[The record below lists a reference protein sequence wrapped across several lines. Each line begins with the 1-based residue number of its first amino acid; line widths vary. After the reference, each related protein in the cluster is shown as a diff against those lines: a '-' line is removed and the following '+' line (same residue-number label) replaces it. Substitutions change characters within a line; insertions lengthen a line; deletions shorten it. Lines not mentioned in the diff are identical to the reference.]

1 MEVKNRDNDNQQQQG
16 QQEQQEQQ
24 GTNAAQLDIAPL
36 VEEIKA
42 YRAENAALRE
52 SVESL
57 RKAIQ
62 ASNRAQGGASGGVTA
77 EAALK
82 KFFN

>member
-1 MEVKNRDNDNQQQQG
+1 MDDENQGQQG
-16 QQEQQEQQ
+16 QQEQQLDM
-24 GTNAAQLDIAPL
+24 AAF
-36 VEEIKA
+36 VEELKA

>member
-1 MEVKNRDNDNQQQQG
+1 MDNENQQ

-24 GTNAAQLDIAPL
+24 GTNTAQLDMAAL
-36 VEEIKA
+36 VEEMRS

-57 RKAIQ
+57 RRAIQ

>member
-1 MEVKNRDNDNQQQQG
+1 MDDENQGQQG
-16 QQEQQEQQ
+16 QQVQQ
-24 GTNAAQLDIAPL
+24 GTDAAQLDIAPL
-36 VEEIKA
+36 VEELKA

-77 EAALK
+77 ESALK

>member
-1 MEVKNRDNDNQQQQG
+1 MDDENK
-16 QQEQQEQQ
+16 EQQEQQ
-24 GTNAAQLDIAPL
+24 VTTAAQLDIAPL

-62 ASNRAQGGASGGVTA
+62 ASNRAQGGGSGTVTA
-77 EAALK
+77 DSALK

>member
-1 MEVKNRDNDNQQQQG
+1 MDNEN
-16 QQEQQEQQ
+16 QEQQEQQ
-24 GTNAAQLDIAPL
+24 GQQGQQLDIAPL

-62 ASNRAQGGASGGVTA
+62 ASNRAQGGVSGTVTA
-77 EAALK
+77 DSALK

>member
-1 MEVKNRDNDNQQQQG
+1 MDDENQG
-16 QQEQQEQQ
+16 QQEQQGQQ
-24 GTNAAQLDIAPL
+24 GQQVQQLDIAPL
-36 VEEIKA
+36 VEELKA

-77 EAALK
+77 ESALK

>member
-1 MEVKNRDNDNQQQQG
+1 MDNEN
-16 QQEQQEQQ
+16 QEQQEQQ
-24 GTNAAQLDIAPL
+24 ETNGAPFDISPL
-36 VEEIKA
+36 VEEMRA

-62 ASNRAQGGASGGVTA
+62 ASNRTQGGGGAAVTA
-77 EAALK
+77 DSALK

>member
-1 MEVKNRDNDNQQQQG
+1 MDNENKGQQG
-16 QQEQQEQQ
+16 QQGQ
-24 GTNAAQLDIAPL
+24 QLDIAPL

-62 ASNRAQGGASGGVTA
+62 ASNRAQGGGSGTVTA
-77 EAALK
+77 ESALK

>member
-1 MEVKNRDNDNQQQQG
+1 MDNENQG

-24 GTNAAQLDIAPL
+24 GTNAAQIDMAAL
-36 VEEIKA
+36 VEEMKA

>member
-1 MEVKNRDNDNQQQQG
+1 MDNENQA

-24 GTNAAQLDIAPL
+24 GTNETQIDMAAF
-36 VEEIKA
+36 VEEMKA

-62 ASNRAQGGASGGVTA
+62 ASNRLQGGASGGVTA
-77 EAALK
+77 ETALK

>member
-1 MEVKNRDNDNQQQQG
+1 MDNENQGQQG
-16 QQEQQEQQ
+16 QQGQ
-24 GTNAAQLDIAPL
+24 QLDIAPL

-62 ASNRAQGGASGGVTA
+62 ASNRAQGGGSGTVTA
-77 EAALK
+77 DSALK

>member
-1 MEVKNRDNDNQQQQG
+1 MDNEN
-16 QQEQQEQQ
+16 QEQQEQQ
-24 GTNAAQLDIAPL
+24 GTTAAQLDIAPL

-62 ASNRAQGGASGGVTA
+62 ASNRAQGVGSGTVTA
-77 EAALK
+77 DSALK

>member
-1 MEVKNRDNDNQQQQG
+1 MDDENK
-16 QQEQQEQQ
+16 EQQEQQ
-24 GTNAAQLDIAPL
+24 GQQGQQGQQLDIAPL

-62 ASNRAQGGASGGVTA
+62 ASNRAQGGGSGTVTA
-77 EAALK
+77 DSALK

>member
-1 MEVKNRDNDNQQQQG
+1 MDNKNKGQQG
-16 QQEQQEQQ
+16 QQGQ
-24 GTNAAQLDIAPL
+24 QLDIAPL

-77 EAALK
+77 ESALK

>member
-1 MEVKNRDNDNQQQQG
+1 MDNENHAQQG
-16 QQEQQEQQ
+16 QQEQQEQP
-24 GTNAAQLDIAPL
+24 GTNAAQFDMAAFF
-36 VEEIKA
+36 EEVKA
-42 YRAENAALRE
+42 YREESAALRE

-57 RKAIQ
+57 RRTIQ
-62 ASNRAQGGASGGVTA
+62 ASNRAQGGASGTVTA

>member
-1 MEVKNRDNDNQQQQG
+1 MDNENQG
-16 QQEQQEQQ
+16 QQEQWEQQ
-24 GTNAAQLDIAPL
+24 GTNAVQIDMAAL

-62 ASNRAQGGASGGVTA
+62 ASNRAQGGAGGTVTA
-77 EAALK
+77 ESALK
-82 KFFN
+82 KFFY